1 MIRRLAW
8 YQLVNERLRLLAAVA
23 GITFAVLLQ
32 LMQFGFRDSLYTS
45 STLVQARLRADLV
58 MTSAQYMYLIMPGSF
73 ARRRL
78 YEALRVKDVASVAS
92 VSLGLTPFKDPT
104 SREERQGLML
114 AFNPDEDVFDL
125 AAMNVTADELERIR
139 VPDVVLFDRRSREE
153 LRPLAT
159 RLERESPLAT
169 ESAGH
174 RLEFGGLFDLGVSFT
189 GQAHLLASD
198 ETLRRTLRRPEGTI
212 EIGLLRLKPG
222 ANADAVLAALAAVL
236 PPDVRVMTRQ
246 QFVALEQ
253 AYWDRA
259 TPIGFIFLLGTFV
272 GLLVGAVIVYQ
283 ILYTDVTDHLPEYA
297 TLKAMGYRDSAL
309 SLVVIQEAI
318 ILSILGFPVGFALA
332 LLLYKVARDVTGLP
346 IVMTGSRVALVLTLT
361 LGMCGFAGL
370 LAMRK
375 LRSADPADAF

>member
-8 YQLVNERLRLLAAVA
+8 YQLVNDRLRLLAAIA

-32 LMQFGFRDSLYTS
+32 LMQFGFRESLYTS
-45 STLVQARLRADLV
+45 STLVQAQLQADLV
-58 MTSAQYMYLIMPGSF
+58 MVSSRYLYLIVPGSF
-73 ARRRL
+73 SRRRL
-78 YEALRVKDVASVAS
+78 YEALRVKDVDAVAS
-92 VSLGLTPFKDPT
+92 LSLGLTPFKDPT
-104 SREERQGLML
+104 TREERQGLML
-114 AFNPDEDVFDL
+114 AFDPAEQVFDL
-125 AAMNVTADELERIR
+125 PAMNVTPDEIQKIN
-139 VPDVVLFDRRSREE
+139 VPDAVLFDRRSRGE
-153 LRPLAT
+153 LRPLVA
-159 RLERESPLAT
+159 RLQRDGALVT

-174 RLEFGGLFDLGVSFT
+174 RLELTGLFDLGVSFT

-212 EIGLLRLKPG
+212 EVGLLRLKPG
-222 ANADAVLAALAAVL
+222 ADPEAVRATLAAAL
-236 PPDVRVMTRQ
+236 PPDVQVMTRQ

-259 TPIGFIFLLGTFV
+259 TPIGFIFLLGSFV

-309 SLVVIQEAI
+309 SLVVIQESI
-318 ILSILGFPVGFALA
+318 ILSILGFPVGFAFA
-332 LLLYKVARDVTGLP
+332 LLLYKVARDATGLP
-346 IVMTGSRVALVLTLT
+346 MVMTGARVALVFTLT
-361 LGMCGFAGL
+361 IGMCGFAGL